1 MREPFTWHVACE
13 TVRTE
18 MSKNHHDSIFRT
30 VFSNPKYARKLLEL
44 AANRNESLRNLLS
57 LINLETLRQIP
68 GDAPREG
75 LGGNADVA
83 FHVNLLNGNEELL
96 VGILLEHKSFPD
108 YGVREQLLKYYI
120 EVMQQRDASVP
131 MVAVVVYNGSERWT
145 SLGVPYRKYP
155 GYFQEVGLP
164 FKVEFIDIGDEI
176 SVEEFNNLDPLM
188 KLVLVAMRYVFDTL
202 GMKEKF
208 SSILKDFI
216 RAPSA
221 ESRRIVEELVVY
233 LKNVLPTADKE
244 ALVDTLEALQNKG
257 YESIADAER
266 KEIERKVLENTR
278 EIAKKMRD
286 HGDAIDYIASVSGLS
301 EEDIRT
307 L

>member
-1 MREPFTWHVACE
+1 
-13 TVRTE
+13 
-18 MSKNHHDSIFRT
+18 MSINHHDSIFRT

-44 AANRNESLRNLLS
+44 AANRNDSLRNLLG

-83 FHVNLLNGNEELL
+83 FHVNLLHCNEKLL

-108 YGVREQLLKYYI
+108 YGVREQLLKYYF

-131 MVAVVVYNGSERWT
+131 MVAIVVYNGSEHWT
-145 SLGVPYRKYP
+145 TLGVPFRRYP
-155 GYFQEVGLP
+155 KYFQEIGLP
-164 FKVEFIDIGDEI
+164 FKVEIIDIGDEI
-176 SVEEFNNLDPLM
+176 SMEEFNNLDPLM

-208 SSILKDFI
+208 SSILKEFV
-216 RAPSA
+216 RTPST
-221 ESRRIVEELVVY
+221 ESRRVVEELVVY
-233 LKNVLPTADKE
+233 LKNVLPTADRE

-266 KEIERKVLENTR
+266 KEIERHVQETKC
-278 EIAKKMRD
+278 EIAKKMLD

-301 EEDIRT
+301 EEDVRN